1 MTAMRA
7 EIGQQ
12 PAALR
17 ATLDALMPRG
27 GEAAALARDC
37 RQVLFIARGT
47 SDNAAVYGSYLL
59 QAHAGMLATLASPSI
74 ATEYHA
80 RMDLSGVLAVALSQS
95 GATEEIVETLDWA
108 RVCGA
113 RTLAITNGAGS
124 PLTQVADVAFVTAAG
139 AELAVPA
146 TKTFTTQLAALA
158 VLAIALGA
166 DLDPGLLWS
175 VPDEIEEMLAAP
187 PDLAPMV
194 SELAGAGPGGRPPAL
209 LPRGT
214 TPGTPGPRDGRLG
227 GNTPAARPA
236 SASPGGQPPGTPRDG
251 RLGGNTP
258 AARPAS
264 ASPGGQP
271 PGTPR
276 DGRLGGNTPAARP
289 ASPTMGVVVSGRG
302 HAYAAALEL
311 ALKLKEACYL
321 HAMGL
326 SWADLLHG
334 PIAVVDA
341 ATPAI
346 IVAADSGPALPG
358 SIELARRVVAAGAR
372 AYAIGGGPGLAEASS
387 LAVPGPRL
395 PEWLAPLGL
404 IVPGQLLTEALSRR
418 LGIDPDSP
426 RGLSK
431 VTQTA

>member
-1 MTAMRA
+1 MTGDEVTGLTAMRA
-7 EIGQQ
+7 EIAQQ

-17 ATLDALMPRG
+17 ATLDALLPRS
-27 GEAAALARDC
+27 GEAGALARDC

-47 SDNAAVYGSYLL
+47 SDNAAVYGGYLL

-74 ATEYHA
+74 ATEYHS
-80 RMDLSGVLAVALSQS
+80 RLDLSGVLAVALSQS
-95 GATEEIVETLDWA
+95 GETQEIVETLAWA
-108 RVCGA
+108 GDCGA
-113 RTLAITNGAGS
+113 RTVAITNGGAGS
-124 PLTQVADVAFVTAAG
+124 ALARAADLAFVTQAG
-139 AELAVPA
+139 PEHAVPA

-158 VLAIALGA
+158 VLAIGLGA
-166 DLDPGLLWS
+166 GLDTGLLRAA
-175 VPDEIEEMLAAP
+175 PDEIERMLARGLDTALEP
-187 PDLAPMV
+187 IVAG
-194 SELAGAGPGGRPPAL
+194 LAGAV
-209 LPRGT
+209 
-214 TPGTPGPRDGRLG
+214 
-227 GNTPAARPA
+227 
-236 SASPGGQPPGTPRDG
+236 
-251 RLGGNTP
+251 
-258 AARPAS
+258 
-264 ASPGGQP
+264 
-271 PGTPR
+271 
-276 DGRLGGNTPAARP
+276 
-289 ASPTMGVVVSGRG
+289 GVVVSGRG

-358 SIELARRVVAAGAR
+358 SIELARRVVAAGAQ
-372 AYAIGGGPGLAEASS
+372 AYAIGGGPGLAAASS
-387 LAVPGPRL
+387 LAVPGPAL

>member
-1 MTAMRA
+1 MTEPTAMRT

-17 ATLDALMPRG
+17 ATLDSLMPRS

-47 SDNAAVYGSYLL
+47 SDNAAVYGTYLL

-74 ATEYHA
+74 ATEYHG
-80 RMDLSGVLAVALSQS
+80 RLDLSGVLAVALSQS
-95 GATEEIVETLDWA
+95 GATEEIVETLAWA
-108 RVCGA
+108 RDCGA
-113 RTLAITNGAGS
+113 RTLAITNGGGS
-124 PLTQVADVAFVTAAG
+124 PLTQVADLAFVTAAG

-166 DLDPGLLWS
+166 DLDPGLLAA
-175 VPDEIEEMLAAP
+175 VPDEIERMLAAP
-187 PDLAPMV
+187 DDGLEPMVADLAGI
-194 SELAGAGPGGRPPAL
+194 SPGGR
-209 LPRGT
+209 
-214 TPGTPGPRDGRLG
+214 
-227 GNTPAARPA
+227 
-236 SASPGGQPPGTPRDG
+236 PPGTPRDHW
-251 RLGGNTP
+251 LGGNTP
-258 AARPAS
+258 SARPP
-264 ASPGGQP
+264 SPV
-271 PGTPR
+271 
-276 DGRLGGNTPAARP
+276 D
-289 ASPTMGVVVSGRG
+289 GVVVSGRG

-341 ATPAI
+341 STPAI

-372 AYAIGGGPGLAEASS
+372 AYAIGGGPGLAAASS

-418 LGIDPDSP
+418 RGIDPDSP

>member
-1 MTAMRA
+1 MRA
-7 EIGQQ
+7 EIAQQ
-12 PAALR
+12 PDALR
-17 ATLDALMPRG
+17 ATLDALLPRG
-27 GEAAALARDC
+27 GDVARLARDC

-47 SDNAAVYGSYLL
+47 SDNAAVYGGYLL

-74 ATEYHA
+74 ATEYHS
-80 RMDLSGVLAVALSQS
+80 RLDLSGVLAVALSQS
-95 GATEEIVETLDWA
+95 GETAEIVETLAWA
-108 RVCGA
+108 GECGA

-124 PLTQVADVAFVTAAG
+124 SLATAADLAFITLAG
-139 AELAVPA
+139 PERAVPA

-158 VLAIALGA
+158 VLAIGLGA
-166 DLDPGLLWS
+166 GLDPGALRGA
-175 VPDEIEEMLAAP
+175 PDEIERMLAGGLDAAIEP
-187 PDLAPMV
+187 IAAG
-194 SELAGAGPGGRPPAL
+194 LAGA
-209 LPRGT
+209 
-214 TPGTPGPRDGRLG
+214 
-227 GNTPAARPA
+227 
-236 SASPGGQPPGTPRDG
+236 S
-251 RLGGNTP
+251 
-258 AARPAS
+258 
-264 ASPGGQP
+264 
-271 PGTPR
+271 
-276 DGRLGGNTPAARP
+276 
-289 ASPTMGVVVSGRG
+289 GVVVSGRG

-334 PIAVVDA
+334 PIAVVDP

-358 SIELARRVVAAGAR
+358 SIELARRVTAAGAR
-372 AYAIGGGPGLAEASS
+372 AYAIGGGPGLAAGRS